1 MAHILRVARGA
12 LFLDDEAIS
21 QFSRQRG
28 VFARGLLILIV
39 VSLIVG
45 FVGAVTD
52 LLGELTQLPFQAQE
66 ERFEEAMTQALANI
80 PWTSPEVEKAIGL
93 GMDYARAGF
102 GIGLKI
108 AQLPTPL
115 PHPAGAILRA
125 IGTVLSAPLSRMGG
139 WMLYALLVMIA
150 AKILGGSA
158 TVRQM
163 LGCTALYAV
172 PHLINV
178 LGFIPCIG
186 DILWFVSVAWGI
198 IIYVKAV
205 AVSHTLDTGRALL
218 AVVLPILVFLF
229 LALVVLVIALVI
241 AL

>member
-45 FVGAVTD
+45 FVGAATD
-52 LLGELTQLPFQAQE
+52 LLGELTQLPFEVQE

-80 PWTSPEVEKAIGL
+80 PGTSREVEQAIAL

-102 GIGLKI
+102 GIGLSI

-115 PHPAGAILRA
+115 PHPAGVILRA
-125 IGTVLSAPLSRMGG
+125 IGTVLSAPLNRIGG
-139 WMLYALLVMIA
+139 WMLYAMVVLVA
-150 AKILGGSA
+150 AKILGGRA
-158 TVRQM
+158 TVQQM

-172 PHLINV
+172 PHLINT

-186 DILWFVSVAWGI
+186 DILWLVSVAWGI

-205 AVSHTLDTGRALL
+205 AISHSLDTGRALL